1 MSSYMAKVAEM
12 LGLKLGETFR
22 IIKDNDER
30 IRYFRLTEEGIIV
43 SQDRVRWSDDTTTL
57 VLEDIL
63 AGRAKVV
70 ALSWKPEMNEIYYT
84 PSISNTIGYNNFHW
98 EGDDMDIRYYNSGL
112 VCKTRERA
120 TELAQK
126 MLATVVK
133 E

>member
-1 MSSYMAKVAEM
+1 MSSYMTKVAEM

-43 SQDRVRWSDDTTTL
+43 SQDSVHWSDDTTTF

-63 AGRAKVV
+63 AGRAKVTP
-70 ALSWKPEMNEIYYT
+70 LSWKPEKDEVYYI
-84 PSISNTIGYNNFHW
+84 PNISNAIGYSPFYW
-98 EGDDMDIRYYNSGL
+98 FEDDTDIKHYNLGL
-112 VCKTRERA
+112 VCKTKERA
-120 TELAQK
+120 IKLTQK